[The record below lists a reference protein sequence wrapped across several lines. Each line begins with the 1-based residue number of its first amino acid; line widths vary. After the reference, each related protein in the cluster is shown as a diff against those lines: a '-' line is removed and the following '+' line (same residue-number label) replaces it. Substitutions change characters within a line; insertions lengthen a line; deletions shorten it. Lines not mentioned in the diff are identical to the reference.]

1 MHGWTL
7 TMRVRAPEKK
17 PGKCGKHRYISQYRT
32 AAKVT
37 LFAVKARR
45 RKLAMADERRLLVPI
60 DGSNHSLRALA
71 HVIKRVASDGQIQI
85 FVLNVQ
91 LPLPPSLF
99 VTRSMIADHNKTKSK
114 EDLARALR
122 MLDRSAVK
130 AEILVR
136 VGELGETIVKVARQK
151 HCGEIVLGSRG
162 LGNLKGLILG
172 SVTTKV
178 IHAARVPVTVV
189 P

>member
-1 MHGWTL
+1 
-7 TMRVRAPEKK
+7 
-17 PGKCGKHRYISQYRT
+17 
-32 AAKVT
+32 
-37 LFAVKARR
+37 
-45 RKLAMADERRLLVPI
+45 MADEKRLLVPI

-71 HVIKRVASDGQIQI
+71 HVIKRAASDGQIQI

-99 VTRSMIADHNKTKSK
+99 VTRAMIADHNTTKSR
-114 EDLARALR
+114 EDLARAQR
-122 MLDRSAVK
+122 MLNRSAVK

-136 VGELGETIVKVARQK
+136 VGEPGETIVKAARQK
-151 HCGEIVLGSRG
+151 RCGEIVLGSRG

>member
-1 MHGWTL
+1 MPDGN
-7 TMRVRAPEKK
+7 
-17 PGKCGKHRYISQYRT
+17 
-32 AAKVT
+32 
-37 LFAVKARR
+37 
-45 RKLAMADERRLLVPI
+45 RLLVPI
-60 DGSNHSLRALA
+60 DGSDHSLRALA
-71 HVIKRVASDGQIQI
+71 LVIKRVASHRQLKIC
-85 FVLNVQ
+85 VLNVQ

-99 VTRSMIADHNKTKSK
+99 VTPSMIAQQHKQKSK

-122 MLDRSAVK
+122 LLHRKAVK

-136 VGELGETIVKVARQK
+136 VGEPGETIAKVARQK

>member
-1 MHGWTL
+1 
-7 TMRVRAPEKK
+7 
-17 PGKCGKHRYISQYRT
+17 
-32 AAKVT
+32 
-37 LFAVKARR
+37 
-45 RKLAMADERRLLVPI
+45 
-60 DGSNHSLRALA
+60 
-71 HVIKRVASDGQIQI
+71 VIKRVALDRRRLEI

-91 LPLPPSLF
+91 PPLPQSLF
-99 VTRSMIADHNKTKSK
+99 VTPSMIAEHHKAKSK
-114 EDLARALR
+114 QDLARALR
-122 MLDRSAVK
+122 MLHRKAVK

-136 VGELGETIVKVARQK
+136 VGEPGETIAKVARQK

>member
-1 MHGWTL
+1 MPDGN
-7 TMRVRAPEKK
+7 
-17 PGKCGKHRYISQYRT
+17 
-32 AAKVT
+32 
-37 LFAVKARR
+37 
-45 RKLAMADERRLLVPI
+45 RLLVQI
-60 DGSNHSLRALA
+60 DGSDHSLRALA
-71 HVIKRVASDGQIQI
+71 HVIKRVASDRRLQIC
-85 FVLNVQ
+85 VLNVQ
-91 LPLPPSLF
+91 PPLPQSLF
-99 VTRSMIADHNKTKSK
+99 VKPSMIAEHHKAKSS
-114 EDLARALR
+114 EDLTRALR
-122 MLDRSAVK
+122 MLHRKAVK

-136 VGELGETIVKVARQK
+136 VGEPGETIAKVARQK

>member
-1 MHGWTL
+1 
-7 TMRVRAPEKK
+7 MRVRAPEKK
-17 PGKCGKHRYISQYRT
+17 LGKCGNHRYISQYRP
-32 AAKVT
+32 AAQVT
-37 LFAVKARR
+37 LFAVKTRR
-45 RKLAMADERRLLVPI
+45 RKLAMTDEKRVLVPI

-85 FVLNVQ
+85 FVLDVQ

-99 VTRSMIADHNKTKSK
+99 VTRSIIADHNKTKTK

-122 MLDRSAVK
+122 MLDRSAGK
-130 AEILVR
+130 AEVLVR
-136 VGELGETIVKVARQK
+136 VGEPGETIVKAARQK

>member
-1 MHGWTL
+1 MPDGN
-7 TMRVRAPEKK
+7 
-17 PGKCGKHRYISQYRT
+17 
-32 AAKVT
+32 
-37 LFAVKARR
+37 
-45 RKLAMADERRLLVPI
+45 RLLVPT
-60 DGSNHSLRALA
+60 DGSDHSMRALA
-71 HVIKRVASDGQIQI
+71 HVIKRVASHRRLRI

-91 LPLPPSLF
+91 PPLPQSLF
-99 VTRSMIADHNKTKSK
+99 VTPSMIAEHHKAKSK
-114 EDLARALR
+114 ENLARALR
-122 MLDRSAVK
+122 MLHRKAVK

-136 VGELGETIVKVARQK
+136 VGEPGETIAKVARQK

-162 LGNLKGLILG
+162 LGILKGLILG

>member
-1 MHGWTL
+1 M
-7 TMRVRAPEKK
+7 
-17 PGKCGKHRYISQYRT
+17 
-32 AAKVT
+32 
-37 LFAVKARR
+37 
-45 RKLAMADERRLLVPI
+45 
-60 DGSNHSLRALA
+60 RALA
-71 HVIKRVASDGQIQI
+71 HVVKRVASDRRLQI

-91 LPLPPSLF
+91 PPLPQSLF
-99 VTRSMIADHNKTKSK
+99 VTPSMITEHHKAKSK

-122 MLDRSAVK
+122 MLHRKAVK

-136 VGELGETIVKVARQK
+136 VGEPGETIAKVARQK
-151 HCGEIVLGSRG
+151 HCGEIVMGSRG

>member
-1 MHGWTL
+1 M
-7 TMRVRAPEKK
+7 P
-17 PGKCGKHRYISQYRT
+17 
-32 AAKVT
+32 
-37 LFAVKARR
+37 
-45 RKLAMADERRLLVPI
+45 DENRLLVPI
-60 DGSNHSLRALA
+60 DGSDHSLRALA
-71 HVIKRVASDGQIQI
+71 LVIKRVASHRQLRI

-99 VTRSMIADHNKTKSK
+99 VTPSMIAQHHNQKSK
-114 EDLARALR
+114 EELARALR
-122 MLDRSAVK
+122 MLHRKAVK

-136 VGELGETIVKVARQK
+136 VGEPGETIAKVAQQK
-151 HCGEIVLGSRG
+151 HCGGIVLGSRG
-162 LGNLKGLILG
+162 LGNLKSLILG